1 MGGGV
6 WVENCGSLQLLNRKK
21 GPGPPY
27 ELSQPCMLNHPV
39 YAKGQRVVLQ
49 LEGRY
54 ECCCPCL
61 HPMGNKSDTGS
72 QEDII
77 HPTVLTCQI
86 RSNVNVNMRQY
97 HKTVH
102 VVMPPHRKGGIESNR
117 EATLLLFVLT
127 NYIPT

>member
-1 MGGGV
+1 
-6 WVENCGSLQLLNRKK
+6 
-21 GPGPPY
+21 
-27 ELSQPCMLNHPV
+27 
-39 YAKGQRVVLQ
+39 
-49 LEGRY
+49 
-54 ECCCPCL
+54 
-61 HPMGNKSDTGS
+61 MGNKSDTGS